1 MAIDTNL
8 VALYSFDT
16 NGAPLVGSA
25 TFIAANG
32 VNHAGNVADF
42 PNQSSAY
49 YLNAPYLT
57 LKNAATDKYTH
68 SFWFKDLKN
77 RSAAPY
83 GFLMA
88 LAYNKQTGGIGGYAN
103 WDYETNYDV
112 VIYTND
118 MLGAYGHA
126 NTSAGASTLNSTGY
140 QMTQAAFN
148 GTGWHHMMC
157 VFDGTQM
164 TYYINGAQVGVPV
177 NTTGMFKLQ
186 NVGSFTDMSYAA
198 FDEMDELAIWQR
210 AVTASEVLQIY
221 NAGRGNLNTLLS
233 ISTNLVFNAPLGT
246 DGNDVINGLA
256 GATSS
261 VSFVTDTG
269 FTAADFASGSARVIY
284 GIDSAQGPAVL
295 GTSSFTLTA
304 WVKPATPVNPGAVII
319 GTTISS
325 ASSPQYSGYQLR
337 LNGTNLEFMIGGGGA
352 NEIPVSS
359 SITFSA
365 WHHVAVTR
373 SGTAIVLYIDGAV
386 VDTGTAGS
394 VYDTAN
400 SWSGHFLTSGMT
412 TDGSNYFYGYN
423 GLISDTAMWKRAL
436 SGAEI
441 TSIYNAGT
449 AKLSSLTALHLQ
461 GQFSTVVHSEVAE
474 NLRLEGQWST
484 VVHNEV
490 AENLRLEGQFAT
502 VVHSVPPPAA
512 IVPDITGT
520 PGVPA
525 TFDGSASTTVSYY
538 HWSWVSVPGGSSI
551 ANAAIPFPDNGA
563 TSPINMTNNQG
574 LWHFEGNANDTSG
587 NSRNGTVTGASLVA
601 GKVGSQAYQF
611 GVADKISFGAASN
624 FISAD
629 FSISFWL
636 KGDAA
641 WTPATWDSI
650 LGASNAFTWS
660 QGFGIFWQNATTIRC
675 FVGSYTD
682 SIADITVTAANW
694 NHIVMTWDGA
704 NITAYLNGSLAST
717 TAHTDA
723 LTGLANDFYASF
735 IGTHGGGEQTID
747 ELAIWS
753 RAISAS
759 EVASIYAAQNGTL
772 AGLGSDTFTFTPDI
786 VGTYQINLAIDGST
800 NTNADCVVTLP
811 AAGGGDPSQGAS
823 SQGGGLQGSG
833 VDLQGYT

>member
-1 MAIDTNL
+1 
-8 VALYSFDT
+8 
-16 NGAPLVGSA
+16 
-25 TFIAANG
+25 
-32 VNHAGNVADF
+32 
-42 PNQSSAY
+42 
-49 YLNAPYLT
+49 
-57 LKNAATDKYTH
+57 
-68 SFWFKDLKN
+68 
-77 RSAAPY
+77 
-83 GFLMA
+83 
-88 LAYNKQTGGIGGYAN
+88 
-103 WDYETNYDV
+103 
-112 VIYTND
+112 
-118 MLGAYGHA
+118 
-126 NTSAGASTLNSTGY
+126 
-140 QMTQAAFN
+140 
-148 GTGWHHMMC
+148 
-157 VFDGTQM
+157 
-164 TYYINGAQVGVPV
+164 
-177 NTTGMFKLQ
+177 
-186 NVGSFTDMSYAA
+186 
-198 FDEMDELAIWQR
+198 
-210 AVTASEVLQIY
+210 
-221 NAGRGNLNTLLS
+221 
-233 ISTNLVFNAPLGT
+233 
-246 DGNDVINGLA
+246 
-256 GATSS
+256 
-261 VSFVTDTG
+261 
-269 FTAADFASGSARVIY
+269 
-284 GIDSAQGPAVL
+284 
-295 GTSSFTLTA
+295 
-304 WVKPATPVNPGAVII
+304 
-319 GTTISS
+319 
-325 ASSPQYSGYQLR
+325 
-337 LNGTNLEFMIGGGGA
+337 
-352 NEIPVSS
+352 
-359 SITFSA
+359 
-365 WHHVAVTR
+365 
-373 SGTAIVLYIDGAV
+373 
-386 VDTGTAGS
+386 
-394 VYDTAN
+394 
-400 SWSGHFLTSGMT
+400 
-412 TDGSNYFYGYN
+412 
-423 GLISDTAMWKRAL
+423 
-436 SGAEI
+436 
-441 TSIYNAGT
+441 
-449 AKLSSLTALHLQ
+449 
-461 GQFSTVVHSEVAE
+461 
-474 NLRLEGQWST
+474 
-484 VVHNEV
+484 
-490 AENLRLEGQFAT
+490 
-502 VVHSVPPPAA
+502 
-512 IVPDITGT
+512 
-520 PGVPA
+520 
-525 TFDGSASTTVSYY
+525 
-538 HWSWVSVPGGSSI
+538 
-551 ANAAIPFPDNGA
+551 
-563 TSPINMTNNQG
+563 MTNNQG